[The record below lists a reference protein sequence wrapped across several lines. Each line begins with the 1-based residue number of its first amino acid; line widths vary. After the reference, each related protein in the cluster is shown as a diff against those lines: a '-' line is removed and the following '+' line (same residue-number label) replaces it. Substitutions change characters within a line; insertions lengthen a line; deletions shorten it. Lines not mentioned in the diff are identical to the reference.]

1 MQEAQGRR
9 LRGYAANN
17 SRALERR
24 RSSDNCYVMMSPL
37 DGTESAQEVTE
48 DYDSDDVFE
57 KEDMDTS
64 DVISTKNHVCN
75 NSPALCGS
83 LEDENPYLM
92 EGINITKIISSSPSR
107 IGNNNNDKNFP
118 NSNIEIRI
126 ESDDYSTSS
135 VISVPK
141 SKESSASTSSTAK
154 SCCTNSPMSLET
166 RHLGSSVDSSGS
178 TGLGLSPMVR
188 SRAGTGNS
196 SCCTGT
202 ATSGTVS
209 PVSSISS
216 LRSAEATCSKLRS
229 PGTAYGPDYLPMDV
243 GTKFTKKS

>member
-1 MQEAQGRR
+1 M
-9 LRGYAANN
+9 RGYAANN

-24 RSSDNCYVMMSPL
+24 RSSDNCYVMMSPF

-57 KEDMDTS
+57 KEDIDTS
-64 DVISTKNHVCN
+64 DVISTKNLHVCN

-83 LEDENPYLM
+83 LEDENPFLV
-92 EGINITKIISSSPSR
+92 EGINITKIISSSPSS

-126 ESDDYSTSS
+126 ESDDHSSRLSS
-135 VISVPK
+135 VMSVPK
-141 SKESSASTSSTAK
+141 SKESSASSSSTAK
-154 SCCTNSPMSLET
+154 SCYTNSPVSTET
-166 RHLGSSVDSSGS
+166 RRLGSSVGSSSS
-178 TGLGLSPMVR
+178 TGLGLSPMMR

-196 SCCTGT
+196 SCCTGPT
-202 ATSGTVS
+202 SSGTVS

-216 LRSAEATCSKLRS
+216 LRSAGASGSKLRS
-229 PGTAYGPDYLPMDV
+229 PGTTYGPDYLPMDV
-243 GTKFTKKS
+243 GTKFSKKN